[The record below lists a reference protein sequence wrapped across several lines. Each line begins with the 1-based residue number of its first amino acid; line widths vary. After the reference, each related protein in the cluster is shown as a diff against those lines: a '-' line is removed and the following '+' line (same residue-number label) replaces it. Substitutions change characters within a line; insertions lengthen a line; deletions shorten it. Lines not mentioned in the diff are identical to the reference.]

1 MSSLSSFSTPFYL
14 RTRFT
19 VLLLLANGEM
29 HGYQIIKFLKTI
41 RIGERNPGPSTIY
54 PILHRLEKEG
64 LIESVYKKGEKRKAY
79 RITDIGIAFLK
90 SRIKIAREF
99 MSYFQGILDLVE
111 AKIDSYE
118 PKKADYVRMLREAYD
133 SMYKLCERIKLTLE
147 EINREISKEKT
158 RRKTSNYVNVSFS

>member
-1 MSSLSSFSTPFYL
+1 MVSTPRISNPFYL

-19 VLLLLANGEM
+19 VLLLLASGEM

-41 RIGERNPGPSTIY
+41 KLGERNPGPSTIY

-64 LIESVYKKGEKRKAY
+64 LIESVYEKGEKRKAY
-79 RITDIGIAFLK
+79 RITDKGMAFLK
-90 SRIKIAREF
+90 SRIRIAREF

-118 PKKADYVRMLREAYD
+118 PKKADYVRILREAYD
-133 SMYKLCERIKLTLE
+133 SMYKLCERIKGALE

-158 RRKTSNYVNVSFS
+158 WRNPGKYINVSSS

>member
-1 MSSLSSFSTPFYL
+1 VSGNPHISTPFYL
-14 RTRFT
+14 RTRFI

-41 RIGERNPGPSTIY
+41 KLGERNPGPSTIY

-64 LIESVYKKGEKRKAY
+64 LIESVHKEMSKRKSY
-79 RITDIGIAFLK
+79 RITEKGLAFLK

-111 AKIDSYE
+111 AKIDSYR
-118 PKKADYVRMLREAYD
+118 PVNVDYDKMLREAYE
-133 SMYKLCERIKLTLE
+133 SMSLLCKRVRIALE
-147 EINREISKEKT
+147 EIGREISKEESK
-158 RRKTSNYVNVSFS
+158 RGYSKQINVSSS

>member
-1 MSSLSSFSTPFYL
+1 MSSPSSFSTPFYL

-41 RIGERNPGPSTIY
+41 RIGEQNPGPSTIY

-64 LIESVYKKGEKRKAY
+64 LIESVYKNRGKRKAY
-79 RITDIGIAFLK
+79 RITDIGMAFLK

-118 PKKADYVRMLREAYD
+118 PKKVDYVRMLREAYD
-133 SMYKLCERIKLTLE
+133 SMYKLCERIKVTLE

-158 RRKTSNYVNVSFS
+158 RKKKSNYVNVSFS